1 MPTVTAIIITK
12 NEASKIEACLKS
24 LDWVNEIIVL
34 DSGSNDN
41 TVEICQKFTPYVHQT
56 DWPGFGPQKNR
67 ALALATSDWIL
78 SIDADEFISKNLRNE
93 ILETVKIKEFNA
105 YKIPRLSSYCGKFLK
120 HGGWW
125 PDYVTRLIKKGGGEF
140 TNDLIHERIISHGI
154 TGTLKNHIIHYRS
167 DKLED
172 TLDRMNKYSTIWAN
186 ENKEKKKSNIGIAIF
201 HSMWTFI
208 RIYFIRMGFL
218 DGREGFLMAVSNS
231 IGSFYKYVKIIYQT
245 K

>member
-1 MPTVTAIIITK
+1 MSISIIIITF
-12 NEASKIEACLKS
+12 NESINIQRCLESVKWA
-24 LDWVNEIIVL
+24 DEIIIV

-41 TVEICQKFTPYVHQT
+41 TVKISKQYTNLVYEV

-67 ALALATSDWIL
+67 ALAHATSDWVL
-78 SIDADEFISKNLRNE
+78 SIDADEFISEDLKNE
-93 ILETVKIKEFNA
+93 ILEAVQSKEFNA

-125 PDYVTRLIKKGGGEF
+125 PDHVTRLIKKGEGQF
-140 TNDLIHERIISHGI
+140 TNDLIHEKIITDGAVGI
-154 TGTLKNHIIHYRS
+154 LKNHIVHYRS

-186 ENKEKKKSNIGIAIF
+186 ENKERKKSNIGIAIL
-201 HSMWTFI
+201 HSIWTFI
-208 RIYFIRMGFL
+208 RIYLIRMGFL

-231 IGSFYKYVKIIYQT
+231 IGSFYKYVKIIYQ